1 MIRSPLRVAL
11 AYVLL
16 VGGPLLA
23 LIAILRVKVSP
34 AAAVAPS
41 LPAAGHAAV
50 AAAGLPQ
57 PIAVVLAVTVVV
69 LACRACG
76 ALFARLGQP
85 RVVGDM
91 FAGIMLGPSVLGLVA
106 PGVSQALFS
115 PVTVRSLEAVS
126 QLGLI
131 LFMFLVGLRL
141 APTEL
146 KSQGHVAVLTSH
158 VSIAVP
164 FVAGAVLALYLYPRL
179 SPDNVSFATF
189 ALFIGTA
196 MSVTAFPVLAR
207 ILTERHLLETRLGV
221 TAIACAAV
229 DDVTSWCLLAYIV
242 AVVRSGGGLLA
253 AAWTVGGL
261 VAFVLAMIVVVRP
274 VLRRIEPRFSRE
286 GATGEGTLALVLP
299 LILAAALVT
308 DLMGAHALFGPF
320 LLGAVMPK
328 EPRLVRDLSVRLET
342 VVVVLLLPL
351 FFALTGLRTRI
362 GFLDTP
368 QMWLTAAAILGV
380 AVFGK
385 LGGSAAAAWLSG
397 LPGKEAVLLG
407 VLMNT
412 RGLVELVVLNV
423 GLDAGVISPPL
434 FSMLVFMALAT
445 TAMTT
450 PLIDVIG
457 RSRLPDIYRVWREA
471 VTRGAGVAGQ

>member
-1 MIRSPLRVAL
+1 MIRSSLRAVCT
-11 AYVLL
+11 YVLL
-16 VGGPLLA
+16 VGIPLLA
-23 LIAILRVKVSP
+23 LIAILRSRVSP
-34 AAAVAPS
+34 AIAAAPSSPPAAAAAV
-41 LPAAGHAAV
+41 V
-50 AAAGLPQ
+50 AAGLPQ
-57 PIAVVLAVTVVV
+57 PIAVILAVTVIV

-106 PGVSQALFS
+106 PGLSHALFG

-141 APTEL
+141 APGEL
-146 KSQGHVAVLTSH
+146 RNQGHVAVLTSH
-158 VSIAVP
+158 VSIALPLVS
-164 FVAGAVLALYLYPRL
+164 GAALALYLYPRL
-179 SPDNVSFATF
+179 SPGNVSFATF

-207 ILTERHLLETRLGV
+207 ILTERRLLETRLGV

-242 AVVRSGGGLLA
+242 ALVRSGGGLRA
-253 AAWTVGGL
+253 ASWTVGGL
-261 VAFVLAMIVVVRP
+261 IAFVVFMIVVVRP
-274 VLRRIEPRFSRE
+274 VLRRIEPMFRHRE
-286 GATGEGTLALVLP
+286 APGEGTLAFVLP

-308 DLMGAHALFGPF
+308 DAIGAHALFGPF

-328 EPRLVRDLSVRLET
+328 EPRLVRDLSVRLDT

-362 GFLDTP
+362 GLLDTP
-368 QMWLTAAAILGV
+368 QMWLIAAVIFGV
-380 AVFGK
+380 AVFAK
-385 LGGSAAAAWLSG
+385 LAGSAAAAWLSG
-397 LPGKEAVLLG
+397 LPGTEAVLLG
-407 VLMNT
+407 ILMNT

-423 GLDAGVISPPL
+423 GLDAGVISPQL

-445 TAMTT
+445 TAMAT
-450 PLIDVIG
+450 PLIDVVS
-457 RSRLPDIYRVWREA
+457 RSRLPDIYHGWRAA
-471 VTRGAGVAGQ
+471 VTRSAGVAGP